1 MGNTLNAPD
10 LSQLIQ
16 TMEKI
21 TIAAKIVETIEIRI
35 IGMMTS
41 FNDTKKWVLQASGQ
55 LLAPA

>member
-41 FNDTKKWVLQASGQ
+41 FNDTKKWVFQASGQ